1 MSPNH
6 AERAL
11 PPDAGAVIAS
21 KLIDPFVK
29 MFPSQQAKRG
39 DQELETTR
47 EIAQEFVGEFPLG
60 DHQIIEE
67 RII

>member
-11 PPDAGAVIAS
+11 PPDVGAVIAS

-39 DQELETTR
+39 DQKLETVR
-47 EIAQEFVGEFPLG
+47 EIAQEIG
-60 DHQIIEE
+60 DVISQTDRQIIEE
-67 RII
+67 RIT